1 LADWDPNNE
10 LNATVVRQWLSFSD
24 FYHWPHVI
32 LFDSWEDLA
41 QKLDAADFH
50 VRLAQSLTRRTRTH
64 CQVGLRLTR
73 ACSLFGLNRR

>member
-1 LADWDPNNE
+1 MADWDPNNE

-50 VRLAQSLTRRTRTH
+50 VRAFFF
-64 CQVGLRLTR
+64 
-73 ACSLFGLNRR
+73 AFFCSRMCLECS